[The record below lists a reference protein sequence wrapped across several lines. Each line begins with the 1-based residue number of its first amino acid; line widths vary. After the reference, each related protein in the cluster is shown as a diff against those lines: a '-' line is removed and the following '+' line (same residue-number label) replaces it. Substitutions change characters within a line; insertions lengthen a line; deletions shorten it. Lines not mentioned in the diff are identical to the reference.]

1 LKINSKL
8 TYKVSFEL
16 SHGYFFDKAALKNG
30 TSYFLEYKFINQD
43 ILESFYRVSN
53 KDVQA

>member
-16 SHGYFFDKAALKNG
+16 SDDYFFDKAALKNG

-43 ILESFYRVSN
+43 V
-53 KDVQA
+53 AT